1 MKKIF
6 PVIAVL
12 IALSFIGL
20 IIIQVQWFSNL
31 LVVQGERFLYKID
44 KAALSVTAELGKLT
58 SSGRVMRLQGHN
70 SFNLA
75 PDNFSFC
82 VPKIAN
88 IRNHFTDSAI
98 YEKLRKT
105 FDEEDLRNFDFEY
118 AITANAEDYSAIE
131 LQSANFL
138 NRALDSLKCCGP
150 N

>member
-44 KAALSVTAELGKLT
+44 KAALSVTTELGKLA
-58 SSGRVMRLQGHN
+58 SSWKIMRLQGHN

-75 PDNFSFC
+75 PDNFSFSF
-82 VPKIAN
+82 PKMPTIGN
-88 IRNHFTDSAI
+88 QFTDREI
-98 YEKLRKT
+98 YDKLKRLLTMKT
-105 FDEEDLRNFDFEY
+105 LRISILNMLLLRMQM
-118 AITANAEDYSAIE
+118 ITV
-131 LQSANFL
+131 Q
-138 NRALDSLKCCGP
+138 
-150 N
+150 